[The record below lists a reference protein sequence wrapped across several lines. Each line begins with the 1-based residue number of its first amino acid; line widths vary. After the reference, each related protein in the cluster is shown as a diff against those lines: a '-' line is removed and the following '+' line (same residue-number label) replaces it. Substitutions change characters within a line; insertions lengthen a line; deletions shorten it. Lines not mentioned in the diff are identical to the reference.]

1 MAEFID
7 FLESTGFA
15 NITWQQ
21 GLMILVGLGFI
32 FLAVARN
39 MEPYELLPI
48 GLGIVAVNMP
58 LTGLTTLPTEASGVQ
73 EAGLFGI
80 TFHYGLAFWNIL
92 PPLMFLGL
100 GASTDFGPMIANP
113 KTLLLGAAA
122 QIGIFAAFW
131 GALGTGLFSIPEA
144 AAIGIIG
151 GADGPTTIF
160 ISAKLAPELLGITA
174 VIAYS
179 YVATVAFV
187 QPPIMKLFTT
197 KGEREI
203 EMKPLRDVSRTEKL
217 IIPTFILIV
226 VILVVPRSA
235 PLIAMFMIGNLLKES
250 GVVPR
255 LVQAS
260 TDVILYVSTIFL
272 MLTIGAQLVA
282 ERVFDLETL
291 AILGLGL
298 VAFCAGTASG
308 VIFAKIMNLFLK
320 EKINPLIGS
329 AGVSAVPMAART
341 SHHLGQEANP
351 KNFLLY
357 HAMGPNAAG
366 VIGSAAVAGVFLA
379 LIPPPV
385 S

>member
-7 FLESTGFA
+7 FFESTGLA

-58 LTGLTTLPTEASGVQ
+58 LTGLTTLPTEATGVQ

-131 GALGTGLFSIPEA
+131 GALATGLFEIPEA
-144 AAIGIIG
+144 ASIGIIG
-151 GADGPTTIF
+151 GADGPTSIF
-160 ISAKLAPELLGITA
+160 ISAKLAPELLGIIA

-179 YVATVAFV
+179 YVATVAFI
-187 QPPIMKLFTT
+187 QPPVMKLLTT
-197 KGEREI
+197 KKEREI
-203 EMKPLRDVSRTEKL
+203 EMKPLRDVSRAEKL

-260 TDVILYVSTIFL
+260 TDVVLYVSTIFL

-379 LIPPPV
+379 LIQ
-385 S
+385 

>member
-7 FLESTGFA
+7 FFESTGLA

-58 LTGLTTLPTEASGVQ
+58 LTGLTTLPTETTGVQ

-100 GASTDFGPMIANP
+100 GAGTDFGPMIANP

-131 GALGTGLFSIPEA
+131 GALATGLFTIPEA
-144 AAIGIIG
+144 ASIGIIG

-160 ISAKLAPELLGITA
+160 ITAKLAPELLGITA

-197 KGEREI
+197 KAEREI
-203 EMKPLRDVSRTEKL
+203 EMKPLRDVTRREKL
-217 IIPTFILIV
+217 IIPTFVMIV
-226 VILVVPRSA
+226 VILIVPRSA

-260 TDVILYVSTIFL
+260 TDVILYVATIFL

-308 VIFAKIMNLFLK
+308 VIFAKVMNLFLK
-320 EKINPLIGS
+320 DKINPLIGS

-379 LIPPPV
+379 LIQTG
-385 S
+385 

>member
-21 GLMILVGLGFI
+21 ALMILVGLGFI

-379 LIPPPV
+379 LIQPPV

>member
-1 MAEFID
+1 MADFID
-7 FLESTGFA
+7 FIESTGFA

-100 GASTDFGPMIANP
+100 GAGTDFGPMIANP

-131 GALGTGLFSIPEA
+131 GALATGLFEIPEA
-144 AAIGIIG
+144 ASIGIIG

-197 KGEREI
+197 KAEREI

-217 IIPTFILIV
+217 IIPTFVMIV

-260 TDVILYVSTIFL
+260 TDVVLYVSTIFL

-379 LIPPPV
+379 LIQ
-385 S
+385 

>member
-7 FLESTGFA
+7 FIESTGFA

-21 GLMILVGLGFI
+21 GLMILLGLGFI

-100 GASTDFGPMIANP
+100 GAGTDFGPMIANP

-131 GALGTGLFSIPEA
+131 GALATGLFEIPEA
-144 AAIGIIG
+144 ASIGIIG

-197 KGEREI
+197 KAEREI
-203 EMKPLRDVSRTEKL
+203 EMKPLRDVTRREKL
-217 IIPTFILIV
+217 IIPTFVLIL

-235 PLIAMFMIGNLLKES
+235 PLISMFMIGNLLKES

-379 LIPPPV
+379 LIQAG
-385 S
+385 

>member
-7 FLESTGFA
+7 FFESTGLA

-32 FLAVARN
+32 FLAVAKN

-58 LTGLTTLPTEASGVQ
+58 LTGLTALPTEATGVQ

-100 GASTDFGPMIANP
+100 GAGTDFGPMIANP

-131 GALGTGLFSIPEA
+131 GALATGLFTIPEA
-144 AAIGIIG
+144 ASIGIIG

-160 ISAKLAPELLGITA
+160 ITAKLAPELLGITA

-197 KGEREI
+197 KAEREI
-203 EMKPLRDVSRTEKL
+203 EMKPMRDVSRREKL
-217 IIPTFILIV
+217 IIPTFVMIV

-260 TDVILYVSTIFL
+260 TDVILYVATIFL

-308 VIFAKIMNLFLK
+308 VLFAKIMNLFLK

-379 LIPPPV
+379 LIQTG
-385 S
+385 

>member
-7 FLESTGFA
+7 FFESTGLA

-58 LTGLTTLPTEASGVQ
+58 LTGLTALPTEATGVQ

-100 GASTDFGPMIANP
+100 GAGTDFGPMIANP

-131 GALGTGLFSIPEA
+131 GALATGLFTIPEA
-144 AAIGIIG
+144 ASIGIIG

-160 ISAKLAPELLGITA
+160 ITAKLAPELLGITA

-197 KGEREI
+197 KAEREI
-203 EMKPLRDVSRTEKL
+203 EMKPMRDVSRREKL
-217 IIPTFILIV
+217 IVPTFIMIL
-226 VILVVPRSA
+226 VILVVPQSA
-235 PLIAMFMIGNLLKES
+235 PLISMFMIGNLLKES

-255 LVQAS
+255 LTQAA
-260 TDVILYVSTIFL
+260 TDVILYVATIFL

-308 VIFAKIMNLFLK
+308 VLFAKIMNLFLK

-379 LIPPPV
+379 LIQTG
-385 S
+385 

>member
-58 LTGLTTLPTEASGVQ
+58 LTGLTTLPTEATGVQ

-131 GALGTGLFSIPEA
+131 GALATGLFEIPEA
-144 AAIGIIG
+144 ASIGIIG

-197 KGEREI
+197 KAEREI
-203 EMKPLRDVSRTEKL
+203 EMKPLRDVTRREKL
-217 IIPTFILIV
+217 IIPTFVMIV

-235 PLIAMFMIGNLLKES
+235 PLISMFMIGNLLKES

-260 TDVILYVSTIFL
+260 TDVILYVATIFL

-379 LIPPPV
+379 LIQ
-385 S
+385 

>member
-131 GALGTGLFSIPEA
+131 GALATGLFEIPEA
-144 AAIGIIG
+144 ASIGIIG

-160 ISAKLAPELLGITA
+160 ISAKLAPEILGITA

-197 KGEREI
+197 KAEREI
-203 EMKPLRDVSRTEKL
+203 EMKPLREVSRREKL

-308 VIFAKIMNLFLK
+308 VIFAKIMNLFLR

-379 LIPPPV
+379 LIQ
-385 S
+385 

>member
-7 FLESTGFA
+7 FFESTGLA

-32 FLAVARN
+32 FLAVAKN

-100 GASTDFGPMIANP
+100 GAGTDFGPMIANP

-122 QIGIFAAFW
+122 QIGIFVAFW
-131 GALGTGLFSIPEA
+131 GALATGLFTIPEA
-144 AAIGIIG
+144 ASIGIIG
-151 GADGPTTIF
+151 GADGPTSIF
-160 ISAKLAPELLGITA
+160 ISAKLAPDMLGIIA

-179 YVATVAFV
+179 YVATVAFI
-187 QPPIMKLFTT
+187 QPPLMKLFTT
-197 KGEREI
+197 KKEREI
-203 EMKPLRDVSRTEKL
+203 EMKPMRDVSRREKL
-217 IIPTFILIV
+217 IVPTFIMIL
-226 VILVVPRSA
+226 VILVVPQSA
-235 PLIAMFMIGNLLKES
+235 PLISMFMIGNLLKES

-255 LVQAS
+255 LTQAA
-260 TDVILYVSTIFL
+260 TDVILYVATIFL

-308 VIFAKIMNLFLK
+308 VLFAKIMNLFLK
-320 EKINPLIGS
+320 DKINPLIGS

-379 LIPPPV
+379 LIQTG
-385 S
+385 

>member
-58 LTGLTTLPTEASGVQ
+58 LTGLTTLPTEATGVQ

-100 GASTDFGPMIANP
+100 GAGTDFGPMIANP

-131 GALGTGLFSIPEA
+131 GALATGLFSIPEA
-144 AAIGIIG
+144 ASIGIIG

-197 KGEREI
+197 KAEREI
-203 EMKPLRDVSRTEKL
+203 EMKPMRDVSRTEKL
-217 IIPTFILIV
+217 IIPTFIMIV

-308 VIFAKIMNLFLK
+308 VIFAKVMNLFLK

-379 LIPPPV
+379 LIQTG
-385 S
+385 

>member
-7 FLESTGFA
+7 FFESTGLA

-58 LTGLTTLPTEASGVQ
+58 LTGLTTLPTEATGVQ

-100 GASTDFGPMIANP
+100 GAGTDFGPMIANP

-131 GALGTGLFSIPEA
+131 GALATGLFTIPEA
-144 AAIGIIG
+144 ASIGIIG
-151 GADGPTTIF
+151 GADGPTSIF
-160 ISAKLAPELLGITA
+160 ISAKLAPDMLGIIA

-179 YVATVAFV
+179 YVATVAFI
-187 QPPIMKLFTT
+187 QPPLMKLFTT
-197 KGEREI
+197 KKEREI
-203 EMKPLRDVSRTEKL
+203 EMKPMRDVSRREKL
-217 IIPTFILIV
+217 IIPTFVMIV

-235 PLIAMFMIGNLLKES
+235 PLISMFMIGNLLKES

-291 AILGLGL
+291 VILGLGL

-308 VIFAKIMNLFLK
+308 VIFAKVMNLFLK

-341 SHHLGQEANP
+341 SHYLGQEANP

-379 LIPPPV
+379 LIQTG
-385 S
+385 

>member
-7 FLESTGFA
+7 FIESTGFA

-100 GASTDFGPMIANP
+100 GAGTDFGPMIANP
-113 KTLLLGAAA
+113 RTLLLGAAA

-131 GALGTGLFSIPEA
+131 GALATGLFEIPEA
-144 AAIGIIG
+144 ASIGIIG

-197 KGEREI
+197 KAEREI

-217 IIPTFILIV
+217 IIPTFVMIV

-235 PLIAMFMIGNLLKES
+235 PLISMFMIGNLLKES

-291 AILGLGL
+291 AILALGL

-308 VIFAKIMNLFLK
+308 IIFAKIMNLFLK

-379 LIPPPV
+379 LIQ
-385 S
+385 

>member
-7 FLESTGFA
+7 FFESTGLA

-100 GASTDFGPMIANP
+100 GAGTDFGPMIANP

-131 GALGTGLFSIPEA
+131 GALATGLFSIPEA
-144 AAIGIIG
+144 ASIGIIG

-160 ISAKLAPELLGITA
+160 ITAKLAPELLGITA

-197 KGEREI
+197 KAEREI
-203 EMKPLRDVSRTEKL
+203 EMKPMRDVSRREKL
-217 IIPTFILIV
+217 IVPTFIMIL

-255 LVQAS
+255 LTQAA
-260 TDVILYVSTIFL
+260 TDVILYVATIFL

-320 EKINPLIGS
+320 DKINPLIGS

-379 LIPPPV
+379 LIQTG
-385 S
+385 

>member
-7 FLESTGFA
+7 FFESTGLA
-15 NITWQQ
+15 NIMWQQ

-58 LTGLTTLPTEASGVQ
+58 LTGLTTLPTEATGVQ

-131 GALGTGLFSIPEA
+131 GALATGLFEIPEA
-144 AAIGIIG
+144 ASIGIIG

-160 ISAKLAPELLGITA
+160 ISAKLAPEILGITA

-197 KGEREI
+197 KAEREI
-203 EMKPLRDVSRTEKL
+203 EMKPLRDVSRREKL

-379 LIPPPV
+379 LIQ
-385 S
+385 

>member
-7 FLESTGFA
+7 FIESTGFA

-100 GASTDFGPMIANP
+100 GAGTDFGPMIANP

-131 GALGTGLFSIPEA
+131 GALATGLFEIPEA
-144 AAIGIIG
+144 ASIGIIG

-197 KGEREI
+197 KAEREI

-217 IIPTFILIV
+217 IIPTFVMIV

-235 PLIAMFMIGNLLKES
+235 PLISMFMIGNLLKES

-298 VAFCAGTASG
+298 IAFCAGTASG

-379 LIPPPV
+379 LIQ
-385 S
+385 

>member
-7 FLESTGFA
+7 FIESTGFA

-100 GASTDFGPMIANP
+100 GAGTDFGPMIANP

-131 GALGTGLFSIPEA
+131 GALATGLFEIPEA
-144 AAIGIIG
+144 ASIGIIG

-197 KGEREI
+197 KAEREI
-203 EMKPLRDVSRTEKL
+203 EMKPLRDVTRREKL
-217 IIPTFILIV
+217 IIPTFVLIV

-235 PLIAMFMIGNLLKES
+235 PLISMFMIGNLLKES

-255 LVQAS
+255 LVQVS

-379 LIPPPV
+379 LIQTG
-385 S
+385 

>member
-7 FLESTGFA
+7 FFESTGLA

-32 FLAVARN
+32 FLAVAKN

-58 LTGLTTLPTEASGVQ
+58 LTGLTALPTEATGVQ

-100 GASTDFGPMIANP
+100 GAGTDFGPMIANP

-122 QIGIFAAFW
+122 QTGIFAAFW
-131 GALGTGLFSIPEA
+131 GALATGLFTIPEA
-144 AAIGIIG
+144 ASIGIIG

-160 ISAKLAPELLGITA
+160 ITAKLAPELLGITA

-197 KGEREI
+197 KAEREI
-203 EMKPLRDVSRTEKL
+203 EMKPMRDVSRREKL
-217 IIPTFILIV
+217 IIPTFVMIV

-255 LVQAS
+255 LTQAA
-260 TDVILYVSTIFL
+260 TDVILYVATIFL

-308 VIFAKIMNLFLK
+308 VLFAKIMNLFLK
-320 EKINPLIGS
+320 DKINPLIGS

-379 LIPPPV
+379 LIQTG
-385 S
+385 

>member
-131 GALGTGLFSIPEA
+131 GALATGLFEIPEA
-144 AAIGIIG
+144 ASIGIIG

-197 KGEREI
+197 KAEREI

-379 LIPPPV
+379 LIQPPV

>member
-1 MAEFID
+1 
-7 FLESTGFA
+7 
-15 NITWQQ
+15 
-21 GLMILVGLGFI
+21 MILVGLGFI

-100 GASTDFGPMIANP
+100 GAGTDFGPMIANP

-131 GALGTGLFSIPEA
+131 GALATGLFTIPEA
-144 AAIGIIG
+144 ASIGIIG
-151 GADGPTTIF
+151 GADGPTSIF
-160 ISAKLAPELLGITA
+160 ITAKLAPELLGITA

-187 QPPIMKLFTT
+187 SSLPLMKLFTT
-197 KGEREI
+197 KAEREI
-203 EMKPLRDVSRTEKL
+203 EMKPMRDVSRREKL
-217 IIPTFILIV
+217 IIPTFVMIV
-226 VILVVPRSA
+226 VILVVPPLGAADCYVHDRQPAQGERGRSA
-235 PLIAMFMIGNLLKES
+235 A
-250 GVVPR
+250 R
-255 LVQAS
+255 QAS
-260 TDVILYVSTIFL
+260 TDVILYVATIFL

-320 EKINPLIGS
+320 DKINPLIGS

-379 LIPPPV
+379 LIQTG
-385 S
+385 